1 MGLSCPLGQ
10 LIETQDHFIL
20 PACEFSH
27 MKRDKRQQQKVFYK
41 HNMLLRIKVAW
52 EPFEEELKKAASQ
65 FQVIMSNNNNEC
77 HFHENEKI
85 ILISLA

>member
-1 MGLSCPLGQ
+1 
-10 LIETQDHFIL
+10 
-20 PACEFSH
+20 
-27 MKRDKRQQQKVFYK
+27 
-41 HNMLLRIKVAW
+41 MLLRIKVAW